1 MTDSETAL
9 DTFENDLG
17 RKSDHLGNQNLVSE
31 FPHSPHLFLLSEYRK
46 ETDPKRKCGGLSIM
60 EAESETSGRI
70 GRIGKSLVETPEGLD
85 EAAWELE
92 GCPSVAVD
100 CETYNV
106 HDFKM
111 ATRPFAAGTG
121 LRLLSLA
128 ARIDGITKVWVCDL
142 HKTGHDLGDLKE
154 VLETKQLVLANASFD
169 LTFLR
174 RFCGIRATRVFDVL
188 VAEKVLLNGRS
199 GSQTKGFFGL
209 ADTLN
214 RWFGVELDKTEQK
227 GDWGSAFLTNDQIDY
242 AANDVRYL
250 HDLALKQVEAIE
262 SAKLGR
268 IVNLEMRLIP
278 ALVDMRGEGVKID
291 SDLLKRRIVE
301 LERATDEA
309 WLGVLAE
316 FKANG
321 FPQTFKWG
329 QKKILLNALR
339 HLGLQVDS
347 TNKDILAAERKK
359 AGSPKVLQM
368 IHAFGKMDTELKQAR
383 QLVDWTDPDGRLRTD
398 YKQLGAETGRLSSA
412 NPNLQN
418 IQKEG
423 SLRGVFTA
431 SGEGRVLV
439 VGDYVGME
447 MCAAAVIA
455 KEERLLEDLRA
466 GRDIHLRTASRLFG
480 KAEGEVT
487 ANERAL
493 GKLANFNLLF
503 GGGAGV
509 LLEKVA
515 HFPDL
520 NPTFEELDGLRNRW
534 LNAFPSFK
542 AWHDKNRWIDRD
554 NPTAK
559 RTLLGRRRLDIYSFT
574 EALNLPVQGSCADVI
589 KLAMVWFAEASAGKD
604 CRLLLTTHDEL
615 LVECPES
622 LAREVKDLLEGTM
635 KKAFWRVFGE
645 DAPVSVDVGWGRTW
659 KQAKGKDA
667 VK

>member
-1 MTDSETAL
+1 MTDSRTAM

-17 RKSDHLGNQNLVSE
+17 QRSDHLGNDNLASG
-31 FPHSPHLFLLSEYRK
+31 FPHSPHHFLLSEYTK
-46 ETDPKRKCGGLSIM
+46 EKDPERSVGDISII
-60 EAESETSGRI
+60 EAGSETSGRI
-70 GRIGKSLVETPEGLD
+70 GRIGQTLVETPEGLD
-85 EAAWELE
+85 EAALELE
-92 GCPSVAVD
+92 DSLAVAVD

-111 ATRPFAAGTG
+111 ASRPYAGGTG
-121 LRLLSLA
+121 LRVLSVA
-128 ARIDGITKVWVCDL
+128 GKVGGVTKVWVCDL
-142 HKTGHDLGDLKE
+142 QKTGHNLGELGKL
-154 VLETKQLVLANASFD
+154 LEQKQLVLANAAFD

-174 RFCGIRATRVFDVL
+174 RFCGLRATRVFDVL
-188 VAEKVLLNGRS
+188 IAEKVLLNGRS
-199 GSQTKGFFGL
+199 ESREKGFFGL
-209 ADTLN
+209 AETLR
-214 RWFGVELDKTEQK
+214 RWFGLELDKTEQK
-227 GDWGSAFLTNDQIDY
+227 GDWGSVFLTEEQISY

-250 HDLALKQVEAIE
+250 LDLAPKQVEEIE
-262 SAKLGR
+262 AADLGR
-268 IVNLEMRLIP
+268 VVNLEMRLIP
-278 ALVDMRGEGVKID
+278 ALVDMRVEGVRID
-291 SDLLKRRIVE
+291 GELLRRRITE

-316 FKANG
+316 FRANG

-339 HLGLQVDS
+339 KLGVLVDS

-359 AGSPKVLQM
+359 AGSPKVLKM
-368 IHAFGKMDTELKQAR
+368 IHAYGKFDTELKQAR
-383 QLVDWTDPDGRLRTD
+383 QLVNWTDPDGRLRTD
-398 YKQLGAETGRLSSA
+398 YKQLGADTGRLSSA
-412 NPNLQN
+412 EPNLQN

-423 SLRGVFTA
+423 SLRSVFT
-431 SGEGRVLV
+431 SNGQGRVLV

-466 GRDIHLRTASRLFG
+466 GRDIHLRTASRIFE

-487 ANERAL
+487 ASERAL

-520 NPTFEELDGLRNRW
+520 NPTFEELDSLRNRW
-534 LNAFPSFK
+534 LNAFPRFK
-542 AWHDKNRWIDRD
+542 AWHDKHRWIGWD
-554 NPTAK
+554 NPTEK
-559 RTLLGRRRLDIYSFT
+559 RTLLGRRRLDIFSFT

-589 KLAMVWFAEASAGKD
+589 KLAMVWFAEASAEKD
-604 CRLLLTTHDEL
+604 YRLLLTTHDEL
-615 LVECPES
+615 CVECAEGE
-622 LAREVKDLLEGTM
+622 AREVRNLLEKTM
-635 KKAFWRVFGE
+635 KKAFWRVFREG
-645 DAPVSVDVGWGRTW
+645 APVSVDVGWGANW